1 MIFTHFFVSHEEADL
16 SNYEWLVVMK
26 TTSVVPA
33 IFPKAMAY
41 AATSSCLT
49 RCTCVF
55 PASGLLFL
63 MCQLFISFIYSHR
76 KGRSVSALTLIPYR
90 EKGRT
95 FDRSVRYKS
104 DEVYAVLDD
113 IDAFLKESALG
124 VGAILRIN
132 LCCEELMTNIA
143 IHSHGHVVHHSFD
156 VHIYSDNHGVC
167 VALKDG
173 GKPFNPIMTG

>member
-1 MIFTHFFVSHEEADL
+1 
-16 SNYEWLVVMK
+16 
-26 TTSVVPA
+26 
-33 IFPKAMAY
+33 
-41 AATSSCLT
+41 
-49 RCTCVF
+49 
-55 PASGLLFL
+55 

-156 VHIYSDNHGVC
+156 VHIHSDNQGVT

-173 GKPFNPIMTG
+173 GKPFNPLLAGKMADLDIGKEGFEHLGLRLINNIIEDISYKYMYGLNVVLIKMKT